1 MKKTAVIYWSGT
13 GNTKQMAEAVL
24 EWHEECRSRS
34 RPVRGRAGG
43 RFHLQRRGCRGLR
56 MPLLWV

>member
-24 EWHEECRSRS
+24 EGMKSAGAEAALLRSRT
-34 RPVRGRAGG
+34 GG
-43 RFHLQRRGCRGLR
+43 RFYLQRRGCRGLR
-56 MPLLWV
+56 LPCHGL